1 MHPKIKSVKALDNY
15 LLLVT
20 FDNNIT
26 KKYNCKNK
34 FKNPLFYILKN
45 KAFFK
50 SIKVDPGGYGVSWN
64 DELDLSEYEL
74 WSKGQTI

>member
-15 LLLVT
+15 LLLIT
-20 FDNNIT
+20 FDNNVI

-34 FKNPLFYILKN
+34 FKNPLFCILKN